1 MSGFGKLME
10 VISQMPTQ
18 MSATVEYKLDDIVRS
33 GLVKAFLTAEYGV
46 DE

>member
-1 MSGFGKLME
+1 
-10 VISQMPTQ
+10 
-18 MSATVEYKLDDIVRS
+18 VEYKLDDIVRS